1 MKVPLKLLA
10 GDQAVSKCE
19 RVIGHQLSSLALPP
33 IILPPRNLSE
43 LIILD
48 NGDRLLRLGLVVLG
62 DHLNLATHVSAKL
75 TGYAA
80 ST

>member
-1 MKVPLKLLA
+1 MRSRQFRASRAHKGFDESPAELLA
-10 GDQAVSKCE
+10 GDQAVPKCE

-48 NGDRLLRLGLVVLG
+48 
-62 DHLNLATHVSAKL
+62 KL
-75 TGYAA
+75 TA
-80 ST
+80 SCGSDLLSSPIT

>member
-1 MKVPLKLLA
+1 MKVPLSFSP

-48 NGDRLLRLGLVVLG
+48 KVTASCGSDLLSSPI
-62 DHLNLATHVSAKL
+62 T
-75 TGYAA
+75 
-80 ST
+80 